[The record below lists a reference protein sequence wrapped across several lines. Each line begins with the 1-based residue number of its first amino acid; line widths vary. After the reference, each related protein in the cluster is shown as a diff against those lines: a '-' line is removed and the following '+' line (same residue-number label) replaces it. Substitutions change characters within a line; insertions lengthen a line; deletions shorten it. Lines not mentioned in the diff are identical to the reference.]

1 MATEKKKCKVTHSTD
16 RVARLIFST
25 LLQDFR
31 STYGNTFGSGVT
43 LPLKGHMGEFRDQV
57 WKDYSGTTVSRFKAW
72 YQMESLLKKYVF
84 EDDKM
89 TDMERADAAT
99 EKYLQVQLRLGTLGE
114 PRYATSLV
122 LREAR
127 RIITDILGDYDEEE
141 VWQKCRFGRTSSIGC
156 SLAKSYLDHKL
167 SSCEA
172 FTSSIRAYESF
183 SEYLSSDTQLRMCLK
198 RPLAKGPRI
207 VESLTL
213 QSVPK
218 TWKIFRLITP
228 LTLISQW
235 LSTGL
240 GVTVMERLRDKGID
254 LKRLQ
259 EKHRDGYASIP
270 SRNLMQRLI
279 SLLLRIAYHMC

>member
-16 RVARLIFST
+16 RVARLIFLT

-141 VWQKCRFGRTSSIGC
+141 VW
-156 SLAKSYLDHKL
+156 H
-167 SSCEA
+167 
-172 FTSSIRAYESF
+172 
-183 SEYLSSDTQLRMCLK
+183 
-198 RPLAKGPRI
+198 
-207 VESLTL
+207 
-213 QSVPK
+213 
-218 TWKIFRLITP
+218 
-228 LTLISQW
+228 
-235 LSTGL
+235 
-240 GVTVMERLRDKGID
+240 
-254 LKRLQ
+254 
-259 EKHRDGYASIP
+259 
-270 SRNLMQRLI
+270 
-279 SLLLRIAYHMC
+279 